1 MLKWSVSVLTKKKNS
16 LLKHLFSYVLL
27 FAVLFLVANL
37 LMTFI
42 FSSEQIHEESMEP
55 NFTEGDR
62 VLSFRLSKINR
73 GDVIIFKAP
82 NKSNKYYIKRV
93 IGIPGDDISYRKDQL
108 YINGEHQKEN
118 YLKDFQSSQQHQSN
132 FTKSFTLK
140 KLLDVDAVPNDKY
153 FVLGDNR
160 SISEDSRTYGFI
172 SRSSIVGVVF
182 IRFWPIGHFKIY

>member
-1 MLKWSVSVLTKKKNS
+1 
-16 LLKHLFSYVLL
+16 
-27 FAVLFLVANL
+27 
-37 LMTFI
+37 
-42 FSSEQIHEESMEP
+42 MEP